1 MRPMTWEELVSAPIP
16 KTIINEPIEPEGET
30 AAQKAQRLWFDRRE
44 QSEEG
49 TWRGANLAKA
59 RQ

>member
-1 MRPMTWEELVSAPIP
+1 VSDRSKWLGETPISL
-16 KTIINEPIEPEGET
+16 INEPVEEPKAES
-30 AAQKAQRLWFDRRE
+30 ALAKAQRLWFDRRE